1 MNTFKNWWSSV
12 PKAQKAGLVVLALF
26 IAAVLIMSFGVVI
39 GASVGKAL

>member
-1 MNTFKNWWSSV
+1 MNTLKNWWCSV

>member
-1 MNTFKNWWSSV
+1 MNALKNWWSSV